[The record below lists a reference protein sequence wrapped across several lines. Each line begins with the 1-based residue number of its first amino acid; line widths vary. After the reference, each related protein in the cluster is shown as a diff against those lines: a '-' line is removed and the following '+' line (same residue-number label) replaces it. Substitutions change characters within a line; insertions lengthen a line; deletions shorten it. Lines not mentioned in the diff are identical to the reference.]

1 PHRHPRFDE
10 FERGASDLL
19 LLREVAFGG
28 EVEIELLRTR
38 PAAQGR
44 PAVDL
49 IEAAL
54 RREALQV
61 PADRHAGDVELLGE
75 GRYRDRAPPSDLFQ
89 DSAAAFVNEHGPS
102 RGRLG
107 CLEE

>member
-1 PHRHPRFDE
+1 FRHDRTLFPPGVASLESPRGRPGGYPHRHPRFDE

-19 LLREVAFGG
+19 LLLEVAFGG

-49 IEAAL
+49 IEPVL

-61 PADRHAGDVELLGE
+61 PADRHAGEGE
-75 GRYRDRAPPSDLFQ
+75 GLGAGRA
-89 DSAAAFVNEHGPS
+89 
-102 RGRLG
+102 RGRSPR
-107 CLEE
+107 